1 MKYLLTALTA
11 FFCCF
16 SYSQTNFGFTDATI
30 VYKRGDSM
38 LCLIKR
44 EVNYGD
50 VITYKTHQDA
60 DENQVG
66 SNYIKSIRI
75 ASKYIENISLDKKEK
90 LATLILNGKLT
101 LFNYVETK
109 TGEAVK
115 IPNSN
120 GGMYAP
126 IKVTVH
132 YIVKK
137 GDTFTEIKEQS
148 FEKDLKSLLSDCSDI
163 VLNLENHSYIFSDIP
178 AIIEQYN
185 SCKN

>member
-1 MKYLLTALTA
+1 MKYLFTALTVL
-11 FFCCF
+11 FCDF
-16 SYSQTNFGFTDATI
+16 AYSQTNFGFTDATI

-50 VITYKTHQDA
+50 VITYKIHQDA
-60 DENQVG
+60 DESQVG
-66 SNYIKSIRI
+66 SSYIKSIRI
-75 ASKYIENISLDKKEK
+75 ASKYIENITLDKKEK

-101 LFNYVETK
+101 LFNYVETQK
-109 TGEAVK
+109 GEAVK

-132 YIVKK
+132 YIIKS
-137 GDTFTEIKEQS
+137 GDIFTEIKEKS
-148 FEKDLKSLLSDCSDI
+148 FEKDLKNLLSDCPAIITSI
-163 VLNLENHSYIFSDIP
+163 ENHAYTFIDIP

-185 SCKN
+185 LCKN